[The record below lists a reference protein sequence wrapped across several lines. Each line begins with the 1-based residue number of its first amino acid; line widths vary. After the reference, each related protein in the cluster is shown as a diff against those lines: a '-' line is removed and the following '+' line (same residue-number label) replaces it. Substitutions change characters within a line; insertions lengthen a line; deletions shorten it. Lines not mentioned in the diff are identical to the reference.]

1 MAIAKPSN
9 NKDETREKSG
19 TSGAGSPVGM
29 CPTNLIV
36 HFEFK
41 SAYVDIKVPP
51 TTTMSSI
58 GIGIVVLLATLDF
71 SHSLLNTRI
80 DIVMAEIIVAATF
93 TSAIFEKI
101 SM

>member
-1 MAIAKPSN
+1 
-9 NKDETREKSG
+9 
-19 TSGAGSPVGM
+19 
-29 CPTNLIV
+29 
-36 HFEFK
+36 
-41 SAYVDIKVPP
+41 VPP

-58 GIGIVVLLATLDF
+58 GIGIDVLLATLDF